1 MELFERSEPSA
12 RTPTGAP
19 LAVRMAPRTLDELV
33 GQDHLFAPGTVFRTL
48 IDRDAFVSAILF
60 GPPGTGKTAAA
71 RIIAAR
77 TGARVVRANATLV
90 GVPELREIIRDA
102 RSDGRSGRRVLVLL
116 DEIHHFNRTQQDVLL
131 PEVEQG
137 TIILVGM
144 TTENPYYYVNQA
156 LLSRSVVME
165 FHALPEEAVR
175 RVVQT
180 ALEDAE
186 RGLGA
191 HGLRLAPDALDYLV
205 HYADGDARR
214 ALNALELAATY
225 LLGSGERRD
234 ISIEVLH
241 SCVPAVAVRY
251 DKSSDAHYD
260 HISAFIKSVRG
271 GDPDAVLYWMVKML
285 EGGEDP
291 RFIVRRLI
299 ILASED
305 IGNADPFGLVLATAA
320 LQAVE
325 FVGMPEAKLILSQ
338 TVTYL
343 ACAEKS
349 NAATE
354 ALAAASEELR
364 RGPVREVPAH
374 LKDPSRD
381 GAALGHGK
389 GYRYPHSFPGGFVA
403 QEYLPAPVVFY
414 KPKNAGAE
422 REIRRRLEQWRSIAA
437 ETKNRR

>member
-1 MELFERSEPSA
+1 
-12 RTPTGAP
+12 
-19 LAVRMAPRTLDELV
+19 
-33 GQDHLFAPGTVFRTL
+33 
-48 IDRDAFVSAILF
+48 
-60 GPPGTGKTAAA
+60 
-71 RIIAAR
+71 
-77 TGARVVRANATLV
+77 
-90 GVPELREIIRDA
+90 
-102 RSDGRSGRRVLVLL
+102 
-116 DEIHHFNRTQQDVLL
+116 
-131 PEVEQG
+131 
-137 TIILVGM
+137 
-144 TTENPYYYVNQA
+144 
-156 LLSRSVVME
+156 ME
-165 FHALPEEAVR
+165 FRALPEGAVR
-175 RVVQT
+175 RVVQV

-191 HGLRLAPDALDYLV
+191 HELRLPPDALDYLV

-214 ALNALELAATY
+214 ALNALELAAAY
-225 LLGSGERRD
+225 LLGSGGRRE
-234 ISIEVLH
+234 ISVELLRT
-241 SCVPAVAVRY
+241 CVPAVAVRY

-271 GDPDAVLYWMVKML
+271 GDPDAALYWMVKML

-305 IGNADPFGLVLATAA
+305 IGNADPFGLVLASAA

-338 TVTYL
+338 VVTYL
-343 ACAEKS
+343 ASAEKS

-364 RGPVREVPAH
+364 TGPVREVPAH
-374 LKDPSRD
+374 LKDPHRD
-381 GAALGHGK
+381 GAALGHGQ

-403 QEYLPAPVVFY
+403 QEYLPAHVVFY
-414 KPKNAGAE
+414 KPKDVGAE
-422 REIRRRLEQWRSIAA
+422 REIRRRLEQWRALAA